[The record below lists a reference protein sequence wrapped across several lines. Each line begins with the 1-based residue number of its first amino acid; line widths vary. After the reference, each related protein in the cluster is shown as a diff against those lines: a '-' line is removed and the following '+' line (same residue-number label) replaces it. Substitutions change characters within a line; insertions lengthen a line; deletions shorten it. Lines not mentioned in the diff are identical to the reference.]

1 MIVMQ
6 LQNVS
11 KHFSGTDIIH
21 GINLEIKTG
30 KTTGIV
36 GKNGAGKTTLMRMM
50 AGALSYDGIISTPK
64 GITVGY
70 LSQQMTLDSDATVRS
85 EMESAFS
92 EVLNVKDKMDD
103 IAEWLSKHEYT
114 HPDYDS
120 KIKEFESLQSY
131 FETHHGY
138 TIDVEI
144 KTVLTGLNF
153 ELSDL
158 DRNINEFSGG
168 QKTRLA
174 LGKMLLERPDVL
186 LLDEPTNHLDLE
198 TVEWLES
205 YLKRYTGAIVI
216 ISHDR
221 YFLDQTVDS
230 IYEIEYGKGTV
241 YHGNYSLY
249 MTQKEEIYKQQMKL
263 YEAQQKE
270 IKKLETFVEKNIARA
285 STSGMAKS
293 RRKMLEHMNVMDRPD
308 YDHRKASFH
317 FDIEKESGNDVLRVN
332 DLAIGYDDLTLNAH
346 LNFYVEK
353 KDRLAILGPNGIGK
367 STLIKTIAKLIPAID
382 GNILYGTNVSIG
394 YYDQKQ
400 AEFSSNNTVL
410 EELWKEYPHMSE
422 KDIRSVLGQFLFSKD
437 DVMKYVDHL
446 SGGEKARIQ
455 ISKLMLEKNNV
466 LILDEPTNHLDINS
480 KEVLEQALLDYP
492 GTLIVV
498 SHDRYFIRK
507 IANRVMEIGHDDVF
521 LVNGDYEYYLH
532 KKEERLA
539 EESANEVPQVEE
551 KKDVNMDYQ
560 EQKERR
566 SEIQK
571 IERER
576 DAVETVIHNLETQIE
591 TIELEMTNP
600 EIFNDYEKL
609 DELNAQLNKMNRD
622 LETAME
628 NWESAVERLSEL
640 ELD

>member
-21 GINLEIKTG
+21 GINLEIKSGT
-30 KTTGIV
+30 TTGIV

-50 AGALSYDGIISTPK
+50 AGDLSYEGIISTPR
-64 GITVGY
+64 GMTVGY

-92 EVLNVKDKMDD
+92 DVLKVKEKMD
-103 IAEWLSKHEYT
+103 AVTEWLAEHEYT
-114 HPDYDS
+114 DPDYDN

-138 TIDVEI
+138 IIDVEI

-174 LGKMLLERPDVL
+174 LGKLLLERPDVL

-198 TVEWLES
+198 TVEWLEA
-205 YLKRYTGAIVI
+205 YLRRYTGAIVI

-221 YFLDQTVDS
+221 YFLDQIVDS

-241 YHGNYSLY
+241 YHGNYSNY
-249 MTQKEEIYKQQMKL
+249 MKAKDEIYKKQMKL

-270 IKKLETFVEKNIARA
+270 IKRLETFVEKNIARA

-293 RRKMLEHMNVMDRPD
+293 RRKMLEHMHVMDRPD
-308 YDHRKASFH
+308 YDYRKASFH
-317 FDIEKESGNDVLRVN
+317 FDIERESGNDVLRVN
-332 DLAIGYDDLTLNAH
+332 DLTIGYNNLILTEH
-346 LNFYVEK
+346 LNFHVEK
-353 KDRLAILGPNGIGK
+353 NDRLAILGPNGIGK
-367 STLIKTIAKLIPAID
+367 STLIKTIAKLIPVISGD
-382 GNILYGTNVSIG
+382 ILYGTNVSIG

-410 EELWKEYPHMSE
+410 EELWEEYPHMSE
-422 KDIRSVLGQFLFSKD
+422 KDVRSVLGQFLFSQD
-437 DVMKYVDHL
+437 DAMKRVNNL

-455 ISKLMLEKNNV
+455 ISKLMLEKNNL
-466 LILDEPTNHLDINS
+466 LILDEPTNHLDISS

-498 SHDRYFIRK
+498 SHDRYFISK
-507 IANRVMEIGHDDVF
+507 IANRVMEIDQDKVF
-521 LVNGDYEYYLH
+521 LVNGDYDYYLH
-532 KKEERLA
+532 KKEERIA
-539 EESANEVPQVEE
+539 EENAEMIVEVEE
-551 KKDVNMDYQ
+551 KNKVNIDYE
-560 EQKERR
+560 EQKRRR

-571 IERER
+571 IQRER
-576 DAVETVIHNLETQIE
+576 DAEENKIHDLEAEIE
-591 TIELEMTNP
+591 KIEIKMTDP
-600 EIFNDYEKL
+600 EVFNDYEKL
-609 DELNAQLNKMNRD
+609 DSLNEHLTTLTDN
-622 LETAME
+622 LEYAMHA
-628 NWESAVERLSEL
+628 WESAVERLAEL

>member
-186 LLDEPTNHLDLE
+186 LLDEPTNHLDITSKEILE
-198 TVEWLES
+198 NALNN
-205 YLKRYTGAIVI
+205 YTGT
-216 ISHDR
+216 
-221 YFLDQTVDS
+221 L
-230 IYEIEYGKGTV
+230 
-241 YHGNYSLY
+241 LY
-249 MTQKEEIYKQQMKL
+249 
-263 YEAQQKE
+263 
-270 IKKLETFVEKNIARA
+270 
-285 STSGMAKS
+285 
-293 RRKMLEHMNVMDRPD
+293 
-308 YDHRKASFH
+308 
-317 FDIEKESGNDVLRVN
+317 
-332 DLAIGYDDLTLNAH
+332 
-346 LNFYVEK
+346 
-353 KDRLAILGPNGIGK
+353 
-367 STLIKTIAKLIPAID
+367 
-382 GNILYGTNVSIG
+382 
-394 YYDQKQ
+394 
-400 AEFSSNNTVL
+400 
-410 EELWKEYPHMSE
+410 
-422 KDIRSVLGQFLFSKD
+422 
-437 DVMKYVDHL
+437 
-446 SGGEKARIQ
+446 
-455 ISKLMLEKNNV
+455 
-466 LILDEPTNHLDINS
+466 
-480 KEVLEQALLDYP
+480 
-492 GTLIVV
+492 V
-498 SHDRYFIRK
+498 SHDRYFINRTADRILELNNQGLTEYLGNYDYYLEKRDNNISEGTLKVSPNNIKNEAAALDYKAQKAEAARIKKLNNDLSKLEDK
-507 IANRVMEIGHDDVF
+507 IAVVEQSISEIDAWLNDSS
-521 LVNGDYEYYLH
+521 NGTDTAGLI
-532 KKEERLA
+532 KK
-539 EESANEVPQVEE
+539 
-551 KKDVNMDYQ
+551 
-560 EQKERR
+560 QKEKE
-566 SEIQK
+566 S
-571 IERER
+571 
-576 DAVETVIHNLETQIE
+576 
-591 TIELEMTNP
+591 
-600 EIFNDYEKL
+600 L
-609 DELNAQLNKMNRD
+609 DEELLNLYDK
-622 LETAME
+622 
-628 NWESAVERLSEL
+628 WEELSSLLYFRSDGFDEIHGI
-640 ELD
+640 

>member
-1 MIVMQ
+1 
-6 LQNVS
+6 
-11 KHFSGTDIIH
+11 
-21 GINLEIKTG
+21 
-30 KTTGIV
+30 
-36 GKNGAGKTTLMRMM
+36 
-50 AGALSYDGIISTPK
+50 
-64 GITVGY
+64 
-70 LSQQMTLDSDATVRS
+70 
-85 EMESAFS
+85 
-92 EVLNVKDKMDD
+92 
-103 IAEWLSKHEYT
+103 
-114 HPDYDS
+114 
-120 KIKEFESLQSY
+120 
-131 FETHHGY
+131 
-138 TIDVEI
+138 
-144 KTVLTGLNF
+144 
-153 ELSDL
+153 
-158 DRNINEFSGG
+158 
-168 QKTRLA
+168 
-174 LGKMLLERPDVL
+174 
-186 LLDEPTNHLDLE
+186 
-198 TVEWLES
+198 
-205 YLKRYTGAIVI
+205 
-216 ISHDR
+216 
-221 YFLDQTVDS
+221 
-230 IYEIEYGKGTV
+230 
-241 YHGNYSLY
+241 
-249 MTQKEEIYKQQMKL
+249 
-263 YEAQQKE
+263 
-270 IKKLETFVEKNIARA
+270 
-285 STSGMAKS
+285 
-293 RRKMLEHMNVMDRPD
+293 
-308 YDHRKASFH
+308 
-317 FDIEKESGNDVLRVN
+317 
-332 DLAIGYDDLTLNAH
+332 
-346 LNFYVEK
+346 
-353 KDRLAILGPNGIGK
+353 
-367 STLIKTIAKLIPAID
+367 
-382 GNILYGTNVSIG
+382 
-394 YYDQKQ
+394 
-400 AEFSSNNTVL
+400 
-410 EELWKEYPHMSE
+410 MSE